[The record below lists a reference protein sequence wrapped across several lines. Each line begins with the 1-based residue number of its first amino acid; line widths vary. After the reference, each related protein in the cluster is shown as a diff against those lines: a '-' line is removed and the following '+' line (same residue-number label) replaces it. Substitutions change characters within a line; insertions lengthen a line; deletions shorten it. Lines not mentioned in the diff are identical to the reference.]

1 MCCLSFAQK
10 VYEMEYA
17 TFPKVDSLVETPQG
31 RGVICESNFLT
42 GKIKVK
48 LINNVGKLDNPSL
61 VLCNHGSFID
71 FVYAGKLLRKLNDD
85 YTALLK
91 KEEMSKDFLVSLGEN
106 PDAIRPE
113 YDFCATQKE
122 LEKFEKEIR
131 IVKHAL
137 NVFNST
143 TVIPE
148 FDITIDEMLVL
159 IPQLSKRKQKL
170 AAMKGKLPKMRE
182 QGYARNSAMVEY
194 RYLNYE
200 VSWVESEYKKTTEL
214 LAKAQTA
221 LDIINNTST
230 LEIDL

>member
-1 MCCLSFAQK
+1 MQYTSSQ
-10 VYEMEYA
+10 
-17 TFPKVDSLVETPQG
+17 
-31 RGVICESNFLT
+31 
-42 GKIKVK
+42 
-48 LINNVGKLDNPSL
+48 
-61 VLCNHGSFID
+61 
-71 FVYAGKLLRKLNDD
+71 AGKMLKKLNDD

-122 LEKFEKEIR
+122 LDALECKIR

-143 TVIPE
+143 TIIPE
-148 FDITIDEMLVL
+148 FEITIDEMLVL

-170 AAMKGKLPKMRE
+170 ATMKGKLPKMRE
-182 QGYARNSAMVEY
+182 QGFARNSAMVEY

-200 VSWVESEYKKTTEL
+200 VSWVESEYKKATEL

-221 LDIINNTST
+221 LDIINNAST

>member
-1 MCCLSFAQK
+1 MKYTSSQ
-10 VYEMEYA
+10 
-17 TFPKVDSLVETPQG
+17 
-31 RGVICESNFLT
+31 
-42 GKIKVK
+42 
-48 LINNVGKLDNPSL
+48 
-61 VLCNHGSFID
+61 
-71 FVYAGKLLRKLNDD
+71 AGKLLRKLNDD
-85 YTALLK
+85 YNALLK
-91 KEEMSKDFLVSLGEN
+91 KEEISKDFLVSLGEN

-122 LEKFEKEIR
+122 LERLECKIR

-143 TVIPE
+143 TIIPE

-170 AAMKGKLPKMRE
+170 ATMKGKLPKMRE

-200 VSWVESEYKKTTEL
+200 VSWVESEYKKATEL

-221 LDIINNTST
+221 LDIINNAST

>member
-1 MCCLSFAQK
+1 MKYTSSQ
-10 VYEMEYA
+10 
-17 TFPKVDSLVETPQG
+17 
-31 RGVICESNFLT
+31 
-42 GKIKVK
+42 
-48 LINNVGKLDNPSL
+48 
-61 VLCNHGSFID
+61 
-71 FVYAGKLLRKLNDD
+71 AGKLLRKLNDD
-85 YTALLK
+85 YNALLK
-91 KEEMSKDFLVSLGEN
+91 KEEISKDFLVSLGEN

-122 LEKFEKEIR
+122 LERLEKEIR

-170 AAMKGKLPKMRE
+170 ATMKGKLPKMRE

-200 VSWVESEYKKTTEL
+200 VSWVESEYKKVVET

-221 LDIINNTST
+221 LDIINNAST

>member
-1 MCCLSFAQK
+1 MKYTSSQ
-10 VYEMEYA
+10 
-17 TFPKVDSLVETPQG
+17 
-31 RGVICESNFLT
+31 
-42 GKIKVK
+42 
-48 LINNVGKLDNPSL
+48 
-61 VLCNHGSFID
+61 
-71 FVYAGKLLRKLNDD
+71 AGKLLRKLNDD

-91 KEEMSKDFLVSLGEN
+91 KEEISKDFLVSLGEN

-122 LEKFEKEIR
+122 LDALECKIR
-131 IVKHAL
+131 KVKHAL

-170 AAMKGKLPKMRE
+170 ATMKGKLPKMRE

-221 LDIINNTST
+221 LDIINNASI

>member
-1 MCCLSFAQK
+1 MQYTSSQ
-10 VYEMEYA
+10 
-17 TFPKVDSLVETPQG
+17 
-31 RGVICESNFLT
+31 
-42 GKIKVK
+42 
-48 LINNVGKLDNPSL
+48 
-61 VLCNHGSFID
+61 
-71 FVYAGKLLRKLNDD
+71 AGKLLRKLNDD

-91 KEEMSKDFLVSLGEN
+91 KEEISKDFLVSLGEN

-122 LEKFEKEIR
+122 LERLEKEIR

-170 AAMKGKLPKMRE
+170 ATMKGKLPKMRE

-200 VSWVESEYKKTTEL
+200 VSWAESEYKKTTEL

-221 LDIINNTST
+221 LDIINNAST

>member
-1 MCCLSFAQK
+1 MQYTSSQ
-10 VYEMEYA
+10 
-17 TFPKVDSLVETPQG
+17 
-31 RGVICESNFLT
+31 
-42 GKIKVK
+42 
-48 LINNVGKLDNPSL
+48 
-61 VLCNHGSFID
+61 
-71 FVYAGKLLRKLNDD
+71 AGKLLRKLNDD

-122 LEKFEKEIR
+122 LERLEKEIR

-143 TVIPE
+143 TIIPE
-148 FDITIDEMLVL
+148 FEITIDEMLVL

-170 AAMKGKLPKMRE
+170 ATMKGKLPKMRE

>member
-1 MCCLSFAQK
+1 MKYTSSQ
-10 VYEMEYA
+10 
-17 TFPKVDSLVETPQG
+17 
-31 RGVICESNFLT
+31 
-42 GKIKVK
+42 
-48 LINNVGKLDNPSL
+48 
-61 VLCNHGSFID
+61 
-71 FVYAGKLLRKLNDD
+71 AGKMLRKLNDD
-85 YTALLK
+85 YAALLK

-106 PDAIRPE
+106 AESVRPE
-113 YDFCATQKE
+113 YDFLSTQKE
-122 LEKFEKEIR
+122 LEEIERKIR

-137 NVFNST
+137 NVFNSQ

-182 QGYARNSAMVEY
+182 QSNGYARISSVVEY

-200 VSWVESEYKKTTEL
+200 VSEVESEYEKVVEL
-214 LAKAQTA
+214 LAKAQMA
-221 LDIINNTST
+221 LDLANNSQT

>member
-1 MCCLSFAQK
+1 MQYTSSQ
-10 VYEMEYA
+10 
-17 TFPKVDSLVETPQG
+17 
-31 RGVICESNFLT
+31 
-42 GKIKVK
+42 
-48 LINNVGKLDNPSL
+48 
-61 VLCNHGSFID
+61 
-71 FVYAGKLLRKLNDD
+71 AGKLLRKLNDD

-106 PDAIRPE
+106 PDYIRPD
-113 YDFCATQKE
+113 YDFSAVQEE
-122 LEKFEKEIR
+122 LDGLERKIR

-170 AAMKGKLPKMRE
+170 SAMKGKLPKMRE
-182 QGYARNSAMVEY
+182 QGFARNSAVVEY

-200 VSWVESEYKKTTEL
+200 VSQAESEYEKVADL

-221 LDIINNTST
+221 LDMINNASM

>member
-1 MCCLSFAQK
+1 MKYTSSQ
-10 VYEMEYA
+10 
-17 TFPKVDSLVETPQG
+17 
-31 RGVICESNFLT
+31 
-42 GKIKVK
+42 
-48 LINNVGKLDNPSL
+48 
-61 VLCNHGSFID
+61 
-71 FVYAGKLLRKLNDD
+71 AGKLLRKLNDD

-91 KEEMSKDFLVSLGEN
+91 NEEMSKDFLVSLGEN

-122 LEKFEKEIR
+122 LERLEKEIR

-182 QGYARNSAMVEY
+182 QGAGGFSRVSTVVEY

-200 VSWVESEYKKTTEL
+200 VPAVESEYEKVVEL
-214 LAKAQTA
+214 LAKAQMS
-221 LDIINNTST
+221 LDMVNNSQV

>member
-1 MCCLSFAQK
+1 MKYTSSQ
-10 VYEMEYA
+10 
-17 TFPKVDSLVETPQG
+17 
-31 RGVICESNFLT
+31 
-42 GKIKVK
+42 
-48 LINNVGKLDNPSL
+48 
-61 VLCNHGSFID
+61 
-71 FVYAGKLLRKLNDD
+71 AGKLLRKLNDD

-106 PDAIRPE
+106 PDVIRPE

-122 LEKFEKEIR
+122 LETLECKIR
-131 IVKHAL
+131 KVKHAL

-143 TVIPE
+143 TIIPE

-170 AAMKGKLPKMRE
+170 SAMKGKLPKMRE
-182 QGYARNSAMVEY
+182 QGFARNSAVVEY

-200 VSWVESEYKKTTEL
+200 VSQAESEYEKVADL

-221 LDIINNTST
+221 LDMINNAST